1 MGGGGA
7 YIEAVL
13 EERKRPGGGVR
24 EAYQVLGWGLYFT
37 GKHEAALERFTQYL
51 KAGGTDPN
59 ASRGR
64 AFALF
69 RLGRYKAAVPDLEAA
84 IAAEDTRRLLPI
96 TEVVPIP
103 GTKAKW
109 AIAYNARS
117 TLAWLYYRTGEAAR
131 AEAEFRSVLKAYP
144 FWVDALTG
152 LGYSLLAEKKLAEA
166 EERFLAA
173 LNVSPGY
180 PDARQGLTKL
190 KEGRE

>member
-1 MGGGGA
+1 
-7 YIEAVL
+7 
-13 EERKRPGGGVR
+13 
-24 EAYQVLGWGLYFT
+24 GLYFA
-37 GKHEAALERFTQYL
+37 GNHEAALQRFTQYL

-84 IAAEDTRRLLPI
+84 VTAEDAKRLLPI

-103 GTKAKW
+103 GTKLTW

-117 TLAWLYYRTGEAAR
+117 TLAWLYYRTGEASR
-131 AEAEFRSVLKAYP
+131 AEAEFRGVLKTYP

-152 LGYSLLAEKKLAEA
+152 LGYSLLAEKKLTEA

-173 LNVSPGY
+173 LHVSPNY
-180 PDARQGLTKL
+180 PDARQGLAKL
-190 KEGRE
+190 KEARQ